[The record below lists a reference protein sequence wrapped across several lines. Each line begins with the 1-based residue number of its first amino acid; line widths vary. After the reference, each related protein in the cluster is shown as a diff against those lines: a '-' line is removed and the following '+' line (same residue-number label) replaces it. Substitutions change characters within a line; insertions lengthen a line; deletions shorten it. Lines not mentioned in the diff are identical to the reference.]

1 MYHYFFQTSMEER
14 NGVLKNTL
22 RALPNQIF
30 PDGTPVDT
38 MLNVD
43 SPKEASDCPTGNR
56 LAYPEGT
63 FFTCDHLE
71 LRNQTATGQPCV
83 PYYSV
88 YNSEENTFG
97 GKPIPN
103 FYPVSLDPDFQY
115 ADETHRNESLNRAFA
130 IFNLDGSQVDDDG
143 SESSYTAAIRLSPA
157 DENGYAR
164 PFETGWKEN
173 YEDQIEVDKS
183 LFQNW
188 IKNLMVEE
196 GVKAAPI
203 RMDKYAGTFGK
214 LHAAGETIDSIANRS
229 RFEKLMNAVGVSY
242 ANFNIIKP
250 HEWYLGE
257 LYKEHEENKRCSA
270 VPRVADND
278 IQLNEAANILCS
290 LMNER
295 SAVQSQAT
303 NKTALADLR
312 KAFKLGWTLDDCVEP
327 KILSKAG
334 SWPELAKAL
343 ADGTISLNK
352 PAYLTSG
359 MSMLDMLKADPKYL
373 KPSED
378 DGFIISDMTWNML
391 LAQVHGH
398 MNTLLVGPTGTGK
411 TELIIAMCKK
421 LGLEYTLIQMGGI
434 SDVYEHLVLGK
445 DLSENGTE
453 TVDIWS
459 PFALAIQKP
468 GIVILDEVNRVPKNG
483 TNALFNVLDNMREL
497 AAPTAKDP
505 AKKIIKVHPECTIF
519 ATANLGSGYT
529 GTKQLDQAF
538 ENRFTPIEVGYLKA
552 EQETKLLRNRWGIS
566 ASDAKNIVFIANKV
580 RDCAAKSELE
590 RALSTRE
597 TLDCARLVNFGF
609 SCKEAM
615 EARFLPLFDEGN
627 NGVDDTSERAK
638 VRNIISQRFAS
649 AKKMK

>member
-1 MYHYFFQTSMEER
+1 MYHYFFVTSMEER
-14 NGVLKNTL
+14 DGIKKNTL
-22 RALPNQIF
+22 RALPNQVF
-30 PDGTPVDT
+30 PDGTPVNPA
-38 MLNVD
+38 LNIN
-43 SPKEASDCPTGNR
+43 SPKDASDCPTGNR
-56 LAYPEGT
+56 LSYPEGT

-71 LRNQTATGQPCV
+71 LRDKTANGVPCA
-83 PYYSV
+83 PYYSI
-88 YNSEENTFG
+88 YNSEETTFG
-97 GKPIPN
+97 GKSIPN
-103 FYPVSLDPDFQY
+103 FYPVSMDPNFVY
-115 ADETHRNESLNRAFA
+115 ADKAHRNESLNKAFA
-130 IFNLDGSQVDDDG
+130 IFQLDGSQEDYDE
-143 SESSYTAAIRLSPA
+143 SESLTAAIRLSPV

-164 PFETGWKEN
+164 PFEPNWKET

-188 IKNLMVEE
+188 VKNIMIEE

-203 RMDKYAGTFGK
+203 RMDKYANTFSK
-214 LHAAGETIDSIANRS
+214 LHAAGETIDSIANRA
-229 RFEKLMNAVGVSY
+229 RFEKLMNALGLSY

-257 LYKEHEENKRCSA
+257 LYKEHECLERGSA
-270 VPRVADND
+270 MPRDIDND
-278 IQLNEAANILCS
+278 IQLKEAASILCS

-295 SAVQSQAT
+295 SAVQSQST
-303 NKTALADLR
+303 NKTALDDLK
-312 KAFKLGWTLDDCVEP
+312 KALKMGWTLDDCVEP
-327 KILSKAG
+327 KVLCKAN
-334 SWPELAKAL
+334 SWPALAKAL
-343 ADGTISLNK
+343 ADGTIALNK
-352 PAYLTSG
+352 PTYLTSG
-359 MSMLDMLKADPKYL
+359 MSMLDALKTDPKYL
-373 KPSED
+373 KPSVD
-378 DGFIISDMTWNML
+378 DGFVIDDTTWNML
-391 LAQVHGH
+391 LAQVYGH
-398 MNTLLVGPTGTGK
+398 VNTILVGPTGTGK
-411 TELIIAMCKK
+411 TELIITMCKK

-445 DLSENGTE
+445 DLANNGTE

-468 GIVILDEVNRVPKNG
+468 GVVILDEVNRIPKNG

-505 AKKIIKVHPECTIF
+505 AKKVIKVHPECTIF

-538 ENRFTPIEVGYLKA
+538 ENRFTPIEVGYLKSD
-552 EQETKLLRNRWGIS
+552 QESTLLRNRWGIPS
-566 ASDAKNIVFIANKV
+566 ADAKNIVFIANKI

-590 RALSTRE
+590 RAISTRE

-638 VRNIISQRFAS
+638 VRNIISQRFATS
-649 AKKMK
+649 KS